1 MATHSSILAWKIPW
15 MRKPSRLPSMGLQK
29 SQTGLRDFTFT
40 FIVFH
45 RLCQYPHQE
54 FCCLSGACRS
64 ENCNCKIINCL
75 QSTTSLTRW
84 LSPLVALL
92 PWNDSVLNPASR
104 GLTRDGRIT
113 TSRELQISTV
123 EGLVSVFAKS
133 FIFQYPRPL
142 PVHDCVKEGRFSMT
156 SSSPDPCPQYQGS
169 AALRC

>member
-15 MRKPSRLPSMGLQK
+15 MEKPSRLPSMGLQK
-29 SQTGLRDFTFT
+29 LRTGLRYFTFNS
-40 FIVFH
+40 IVFH

-84 LSPLVALL
+84 LSALVALFS
-92 PWNDSVLNPASR
+92 WNDNVLNPTSW
-104 GLTRDGRIT
+104 GLTCEGRIT

-123 EGLVSVFAKS
+123 EGLVSSFAKL
-133 FIFQYPRPL
+133 FIFQHLHPL
-142 PVHDCVKEGRFSMT
+142 PVHVCVKEGRF
-156 SSSPDPCPQYQGS
+156 QYDLLFS
-169 AALRC
+169 

>member
-15 MRKPSRLPSMGLQK
+15 MEKSSRLPSMGLQK
-29 SQTGLRDFTFT
+29 SRIGLRDFTFT

-84 LSPLVALL
+84 LSPLVALFH
-92 PWNDSVLNPASR
+92 WNDSVLNPTSR
-104 GLTRDGRIT
+104 GHNCEGRLT
-113 TSRELQISTV
+113 SSQELQISTA
-123 EGLVSVFAKS
+123 EGLLSLFAKS
-133 FIFQYPRPL
+133 FIFQHLHPL
-142 PVHDCVKEGRFSMT
+142 PVHVCVKEGRF
-156 SSSPDPCPQYQGS
+156 QYDLLFS
-169 AALRC
+169 